1 MMILCVCVCDLM
13 VLNMVPTESNST
25 RRVERQL
32 RLFKDKIVWDPDG
45 TVPLVTVDLTYIYH
59 LAKNHISPPL

>member
-1 MMILCVCVCDLM
+1 MCVCVCDLM

-32 RLFKDKIVWDPDG
+32 RLFKDKIVWDPDRM
-45 TVPLVTVDLTYIYH
+45 VPLVTVDLTYISH